1 MPSHHFSDSHVVLP
15 FISPAAKPKL
25 EIHDRLQNKALVSI
39 PPNLYAEL
47 GIQPLSHRRRVA
59 GLTVFKKIQCS
70 LLPHPL
76 DSLKLPLQTARRSTR
91 QSCTQCPNTVI
102 IPKSRTSQ
110 HQRSFIPSC
119 ARLWNSLPASVVVA
133 QSAQSFKSRIHNMLM
148 NMHPAHKHIMKAKK
162 RKEKASKKDSA
173 RVETSGR

>member
-1 MPSHHFSDSHVVLP
+1 MVPVTLCIVVP
-15 FISPAAKPKL
+15 FILSSSGCILPRELRWFKEVWGTAAKSKL
-25 EIHDRLQNKALVSI
+25 EILDRLQNKALVSI

-59 GLTVFKKIQCS
+59 GLTVFKTIQCS

-76 DSLKLPLQTARRSTR
+76 DSLKLPLQIARRSTR
-91 QSCTQCPNTVI
+91 QSCTQHPNTVI

-110 HQRSFIPSC
+110 HQRSFISSC

-148 NMHPAHKHIMKAKK
+148 NMPPAHNL
-162 RKEKASKKDSA
+162 
-173 RVETSGR
+173 